1 MSILT
6 NKQRAARYALA
17 VLAVTLTACGRGAQ
31 ETAAP
36 ATAVRSAVAVNG
48 PASPPIEGNGI
59 VATKDE
65 ARLSFKVG
73 GVVSRI
79 RVQDGETVRK
89 GQLLA
94 EIEPTEINAQL
105 EATSQLAEK
114 ARRDL
119 ERGERLYADQVISLE
134 QLEGLRTQAATT
146 QAQLRAVQFN
156 RGYATIVAPRDGVVL
171 RKLVQE
177 RELVPA
183 GQPVLALGG
192 RERGYIV
199 RGSLADREVVQVRL
213 GDLAKV
219 SLDAWPGKEFPGHIS
234 EIASAADERSG
245 MFPIE
250 VKLDTATVQL
260 VTGLVAKL
268 RIQPASANVG
278 QLVYVPISAVLEGD
292 GNQATVFLIVG
303 DKAQKRR
310 VRIAFLTGEQAALS
324 AGLRSGEVVVTD
336 GALYLVDGET
346 IRVATGSN
354 GLARLQR

>member
-1 MSILT
+1 MSSLT
-6 NKQRAARYALA
+6 NKQRAARYAVAILA
-17 VLAVTLTACGRGAQ
+17 ATLAACGRGPQ

-36 ATAVRSAVAVNG
+36 PTPVRTAVAVSG

-79 RVQDGETVRK
+79 RVQEGESVRK

-94 EIEPTEINAQL
+94 EIEPAEINAQVD
-105 EATSQLAEK
+105 ATSQLAAK

-134 QLEGLRTQAATT
+134 QLEGLRTQAATS
-146 QAQLRAVQFN
+146 QAQLRSAQFN

-199 RGSLADREVVQVRL
+199 RGSLADREIVQVKI

-219 SLDAWPGKEFPGHIS
+219 SLDAWPGKEFSGRIS
-234 EIASAADERSG
+234 EVASAADERSG

-250 VKLDTATVQL
+250 VQTRRRDRAAGHRPGGETAHYNRPAPAMASWFTYRSLRCSKAMATRQL
-260 VTGLVAKL
+260 YSWW
-268 RIQPASANVG
+268 PA
-278 QLVYVPISAVLEGD
+278 
-292 GNQATVFLIVG
+292 T
-303 DKAQKRR
+303 RHR
-310 VRIAFLTGEQAALS
+310 S
-324 AGLRSGEVVVTD
+324 AGFASLF
-336 GALYLVDGET
+336 
-346 IRVATGSN
+346 
-354 GLARLQR
+354 